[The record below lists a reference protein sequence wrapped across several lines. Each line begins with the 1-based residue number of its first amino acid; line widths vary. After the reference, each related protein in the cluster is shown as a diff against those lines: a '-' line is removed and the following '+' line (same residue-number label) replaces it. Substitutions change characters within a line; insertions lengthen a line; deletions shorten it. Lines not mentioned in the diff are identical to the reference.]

1 MQFIWLTHGLKET
14 TISVKKDKIIKME
27 EKTRCDKETG
37 EVQDLTLITVDGTNP
52 FYAKETIPEIEKLL
66 SD

>member
-14 TISVKKDKIIKME
+14 TISVRKDKIIKME
-27 EKTRCDKETG
+27 EKKRVDQSTG
-37 EVQDLTLITVDGTNP
+37 EIKELTLITVDGTNP